1 MHKLSLKRW
10 NEGVLQAW
18 ERPALAFLAA
28 HMPGRVSPDLL
39 TGIGVAGALLAA
51 VSYALSGSHPAL
63 LWLATL
69 GLAINW
75 FGDSLDGTVARL
87 QKIER
92 PRYGYYLDNAID
104 CFIALPVAIGLGF
117 SGYIRFDICFL
128 SLSLYTMISALTF
141 LRANVTDVFQISYSG
156 LGPTEMRVATA
167 LLSALIYFRPPA
179 AFDFA
184 GVVLK
189 YPDVTAL
196 AWCLTAFISFLA
208 CMIMQVRQLAL
219 EEPRRRGE
227 LSIREAAER
236 ARLSQSGANG
246 AGDAL
251 AAGQTGAQTA
261 GGI

>member
-1 MHKLSLKRW
+1 
-10 NEGVLQAW
+10 
-18 ERPALAFLAA
+18 
-28 HMPGRVSPDLL
+28 
-39 TGIGVAGALLAA
+39 
-51 VSYALSGSHPAL
+51 
-63 LWLATL
+63 
-69 GLAINW
+69 
-75 FGDSLDGTVARL
+75 
-87 QKIER
+87 
-92 PRYGYYLDNAID
+92 
-104 CFIALPVAIGLGF
+104 
-117 SGYIRFDICFL
+117 
-128 SLSLYTMISALTF
+128 MISALTF

>member
-1 MHKLSLKRW
+1 MHKIALKRW

-28 HMPGRVSPDLL
+28 HMPSWISPDLL
-39 TGIGVAGALLAA
+39 TGVGVAGALMAA
-51 VSYALSGSHPAL
+51 ASYAFSGSHPAL

-87 QKIER
+87 KKIER

-117 SGYIRFDICFL
+117 SGYIRFDVCFL
-128 SLSLYTMISALTF
+128 SLSLYTMISTLTF

-156 LGPTEMRVATA
+156 FGPTEMRVATA
-167 LLSALIYFRPPA
+167 LLSAVIYFYPPA
-179 AFDFA
+179 AFEFV

-189 YPDVTAL
+189 YPDVIALTWCSTAL
-196 AWCLTAFISFLA
+196 ISFLT
-208 CMIMQVRQLAL
+208 CMTVQVRELAI
-219 EEPRRRGE
+219 EEPPRRSE
-227 LSIREAAER
+227 ASIREAAER
-236 ARLSQSGANG
+236 ARINQAGANG
-246 AGDAL
+246 TASAL
-251 AAGQTGAQTA
+251 AAGQTG
-261 GGI
+261 GGT